1 MSFCRQSLG
10 QLMTIKGFAR
20 MSGMLAGDSGKVI

>member
-1 MSFCRQSLG
+1 MSFCRHSPG

-20 MSGMLAGDSGKVI
+20 MSGMFAGDSGEVI